1 MDTPGTHTVVQA
13 SGVDQYL
20 TFSLGEEE
28 YGLDILKVQEI
39 KGYTKATPLP
49 DSPPHVKGV
58 INLRGTII
66 PVLDLRCLFSMEEA
80 VADKATVVIV
90 VMVADSIVGFLV
102 DGVNDVLSI
111 PRENIEQ
118 APDLTRRGNG
128 DFISG
133 IGQHEERLVSLL
145 EIDSLL
151 GVGAKPL

>member
-1 MDTPGTHTVVQA
+1 
-13 SGVDQYL
+13 
-20 TFSLGEEE
+20 
-28 YGLDILKVQEI
+28 
-39 KGYTKATPLP
+39 
-49 DSPPHVKGV
+49 
-58 INLRGTII
+58 
-66 PVLDLRCLFSMEEA
+66 MEEV

-90 VMVADSIVGFLV
+90 VTTADSIVGFLV